1 MTANPFLEK
10 FARIVVDDN
19 TSDKSTE
26 SSQDGNEKSQGRL
39 MSTIVTKVDRETT
52 DDQ

>member
-1 MTANPFLEK
+1 MTTNPFLEK
-10 FARIVVDDN
+10 FARIVLDDN
-19 TSDKSTE
+19 TSTKCAE

-39 MSTIVTKVDRETT
+39 MSTIVTKVNRETT